1 MSKKI
6 VIYGAGGFGRE
17 VQWLIE
23 RINQQEPTWE
33 ILGYVDDGVQ
43 KGNIIDDC
51 KVIGGID
58 YLLKFEEELAVAFAV
73 GSAKVRRKLVDKC
86 KKNPKLYYPNLID
99 PSVIFSNRIMY
110 GKGNIICAGNILTV
124 DIQIGDFNIINLDC
138 TVGHDAILTSYV
150 TVYPG
155 VHISGMVTIGAES
168 EIGTGTQII
177 QGTRII
183 DQVIIGAGSTI
194 IRDIEEAGTY
204 VGSPVRRIK

>member
-1 MSKKI
+1 
-6 VIYGAGGFGRE
+6 
-17 VQWLIE
+17 
-23 RINQQEPTWE
+23 
-33 ILGYVDDGVQ
+33 
-43 KGNIIDDC
+43 
-51 KVIGGID
+51 
-58 YLLKFEEELAVAFAV
+58 
-73 GSAKVRRKLVDKC
+73 
-86 KKNPKLYYPNLID
+86 
-99 PSVIFSNRIMY
+99 MY

-138 TVGHDAILTSYV
+138 TIGHDAILISYV

-177 QGTRII
+177 QGTRIT